1 MIIEVCGPGC
11 PRCRATE
18 KNVLQ
23 VLKELEMEL
32 GEEAQVIAIKD
43 IKQISDRGV
52 IITPAVLIDG
62 VKVCEGRIPRP
73 QEVREWIEERR

>member
-1 MIIEVCGPGC
+1 MIIEVYGPGC

-32 GEEAQVIAIKD
+32 GEEAQVIEIKD
-43 IKQISDRGV
+43 IKQISARGV
-52 IITPAVLIDG
+52 IMTPAVVIDG
-62 VKVCEGRIPRP
+62 VKVCEGKIPSP
-73 QEVREWIEERR
+73 QEVRNWIRDSR